1 METVDWIR
9 SLLSEHEGP
18 LLRYAVKITGDVERA
33 RDVVQDTFLRLC
45 QQEREEVE
53 GHAVSWL
60 FAVCRNRALDVKRK
74 ESRMKTFGEKSPV
87 ESTPSDDPAPL
98 EVLQRGETT
107 NRILDLYGTL
117 SDNQQEVLRLK
128 FQNDL
133 SYKEI
138 SRITDLTVSNVGY
151 LIHTGL
157 KTIRARIQADSSM
170 PSKA

>member
-1 METVDWIR
+1 
-9 SLLSEHEGP
+9 
-18 LLRYAVKITGDVERA
+18 
-33 RDVVQDTFLRLC
+33 
-45 QQEREEVE
+45 
-53 GHAVSWL
+53 
-60 FAVCRNRALDVKRK
+60 
-74 ESRMKTFGEKSPV
+74 MKTFGEKSPV